1 MSIFDKAGPLGE
13 KIRGQSNDVFKNLEN
28 AAPQLEDLAARGTSL
43 LKSIFGLG
51 GGSGES
57 LNYPLDVEG
66 NPAYNATVSF
76 QVVEFRSAIPGK
88 SQKSHLKQV
97 SDNIKSAL
105 KSQDATNNVGSG
117 VGGVDD
123 TTSPLS
129 PFGPGT
135 TSGVGGVDD
144 TASELSPFGPG
155 TSSTV
160 GGVNDTTSELSPF
173 GPGATAK
180 KDSKAEAAQLKKISN
195 TTSPLGFF
203 PKQGTPN
210 IRMFFPNGFNFADGV
225 GYQSSPLGI
234 AGAAAESAANAAG
247 GAAAGGGSA
256 EGGLSAL
263 GAFATGLMD
272 DAKAA
277 VKVIAEQDLDIGPA
291 GVEAVRFAATRAAA
305 RSSTAQP
312 IVSNITKM
320 TVNPNIRTL
329 FNGVNVREFTFQ
341 FKMIATSPQEGRVI
355 QDIIKLF
362 RTELYPEAFNVPIG
376 KSNVEAKLGFN
387 FPNAFKIRFN
397 FKGVENQNL
406 PKLKEC
412 YLRTMS
418 HTINPTGGGF
428 KVDGKPN
435 EIDMTLSFVENQTLD
450 KDDIKA
456 GF

>member
-13 KIRGQSNDVFKNLEN
+13 KIRGQSNDIFKNLEN

-43 LKSIFGLG
+43 IKSIFGLG

-76 QVVEFRSAIPGK
+76 QVVEFRSAVPGK
-88 SQKSHLKQV
+88 SQKSHLKQIDDNLV
-97 SDNIKSAL
+97 SQL
-105 KSQDATNNVGSG
+105 KAQDAAQNKAAGLG
-117 VGGVDD
+117 QVDD
-123 TTSPLS
+123 FSEYNPGFQTTDDTEAANQGIGAQSVS
-129 PFGPGT
+129 F
-135 TSGVGGVDD
+135 VDD
-144 TASELSPFGPG
+144 TA
-155 TSSTV
+155 TRTTTV
-160 GGVNDTTSELSPF
+160 GTTAFSDDA
-173 GPGATAK
+173 GAATASAK
-180 KDSKAEAAQLKKISN
+180 KDSKAEAAQLKKVSN

-247 GAAAGGGSA
+247 GAAVSGGGT
-256 EGGLSAL
+256 EGGITAL
-263 GAFATGLMD
+263 GAFATGLLD

-277 VKVIAEQDLDIGPA
+277 VKVIAEQDIDIGPA

-305 RSSTAQP
+305 RSTTAQP

>member
-1 MSIFDKAGPLGE
+1 MSIFDRAGPLGE
-13 KIRGQSNDVFKNLEN
+13 KLRGQSNNIFKNLEN

-43 LKSIFGLG
+43 LKSIFGF
-51 GGSGES
+51 GGSGET

-66 NPAYNATVSF
+66 NPAYAATVEF
-76 QVVEFRSAIPGK
+76 QVVEFTSAVPGK
-88 SQKSHLKQV
+88 SQKSHIKQADDNLKELLKAQDV
-97 SDNIKSAL
+97 VNNIAAGLGTVDDFSDRNPGFKM
-105 KSQDATNNVGSG
+105 
-117 VGGVDD
+117 VDD
-123 TTSPLS
+123 TEFATQGIGARPI
-129 PFGPGT
+129 
-135 TSGVGGVDD
+135 VNVDD
-144 TASELSPFGPG
+144 TAARNV
-155 TSSTV
+155 TV
-160 GGVNDTTSELSPF
+160 GTTAFSNDAASSLA
-173 GPGATAK
+173 GAK
-180 KDSKAEAAQLKKISN
+180 KDNKAETAQLKKVSN
-195 TTSPLGFF
+195 TVSPLGFF
-203 PKQGTPN
+203 PVAGAPTVK
-210 IRMFFPNGFNFADGV
+210 MFFPTGFNFADGV
-225 GYQSSPLGI
+225 GYQASPLGI

-247 GAAAGGGSA
+247 GAGA
-256 EGGLSAL
+256 EGGISAL
-263 GAFATGLMD
+263 GAFATGLLD

-277 VKVIAEQDLDIGPA
+277 VKVIGEQDIDIGPA
-291 GVEAVRFAATRAAA
+291 GVDAVRFAATRAAA

>member
-13 KIRGQSNDVFKNLEN
+13 KIRGQSNDIFKNLEN

-57 LNYPLDVEG
+57 LNYPIDVEG
-66 NPAYNATVSF
+66 NPAYSATVSF
-76 QVVEFRSAIPGK
+76 QVVEFRSAVPGK

-97 SDNIKSAL
+97 DDNLIAQL
-105 KSQDATNNVGSG
+105 KAQDAAQNKAAGLG
-117 VGGVDD
+117 QVDD
-123 TTSPLS
+123 FSEFNPGFQTTDDTEAATQGIGAQPIA
-129 PFGPGT
+129 F
-135 TSGVGGVDD
+135 VDD
-144 TASELSPFGPG
+144 TATRTTTVGTTAFSDDAGAA
-155 TSSTV
+155 TSS
-160 GGVNDTTSELSPF
+160 
-173 GPGATAK
+173 AK
-180 KDSKAEAAQLKKISN
+180 KDSKAEAAQLKKVSN

-210 IRMFFPNGFNFADGV
+210 VRMFFPNGFNFADGV
-225 GYQSSPLGI
+225 GYQASPLGI
-234 AGAAAESAANAAG
+234 SGAGAGSAANAAG
-247 GAAAGGGSA
+247 GAGA

-263 GAFATGLMD
+263 GAFAQVLVD
-272 DAKAA
+272 DVKAA
-277 VKVIAEQDLDIGPA
+277 VKVIAEQDIDIGPT

-305 RSSTAQP
+305 RSGTAQP

-362 RTELYPEAFNVPIG
+362 RTELYPQAFNVPIG